1 MDKSENAYK
10 TISEV
15 VEIIGL
21 KSKKGKLK
29 PTHTLRY
36 WEKEFNQIK
45 PRILKG
51 SRRYYDEK
59 NIELLKKI
67 HFLLKDRGMTI
78 NGVKKFLKNKETLEL
93 DEISNRSI
101 SKLNIRNKVT
111 KISNLVK
118 KQQESQKSHMV
129 LKVFH
134 PAMEKRH
141 RSHINLMT
149 SVNVL
154 IISM

>member
-45 PRILKG
+45 PKIFKG
-51 SRRYYDEK
+51 GRRYYDKK
-59 NIELLKKI
+59 NIELLKYYRI
-67 HFLLKDRGMTI
+67 F
-78 NGVKKFLKNKETLEL
+78 
-93 DEISNRSI
+93 
-101 SKLNIRNKVT
+101 
-111 KISNLVK
+111 
-118 KQQESQKSHMV
+118 
-129 LKVFH
+129 
-134 PAMEKRH
+134 
-141 RSHINLMT
+141 T
-149 SVNVL
+149 SGYYL
-154 IISM
+154 

>member
-36 WEKEFNQIK
+36 WEKEFDQIK

-59 NIELLKKI
+59 NIELIKKI

-118 KQQESQKSHMV
+118 N
-129 LKVFH
+129 LK
-134 PAMEKRH
+134 K
-141 RSHINLMT
+141 LK
-149 SVNVL
+149 
-154 IISM
+154 

>member
-93 DEISNRSI
+93 DEISDRSI
-101 SKLNIRNKVT
+101 STSNIRKKVT

-118 KQQESQKSHMV
+118 N
-129 LKVFH
+129 LK
-134 PAMEKRH
+134 K
-141 RSHINLMT
+141 LK
-149 SVNVL
+149 
-154 IISM
+154 

>member
-51 SRRYYDEK
+51 SRRYYDAK

-101 SKLNIRNKVT
+101 SALNIRNKVT

-118 KQQESQKSHMV
+118 N
-129 LKVFH
+129 LK
-134 PAMEKRH
+134 K
-141 RSHINLMT
+141 LK
-149 SVNVL
+149 
-154 IISM
+154 

>member
-1 MDKSENAYK
+1 MCKSENAYK

-51 SRRYYDEK
+51 SRRYYDKK

-78 NGVKKFLKNKETLEL
+78 SGVKKFLKNKETLEL

-118 KQQESQKSHMV
+118 N
-129 LKVFH
+129 LK
-134 PAMEKRH
+134 K
-141 RSHINLMT
+141 LK
-149 SVNVL
+149 
-154 IISM
+154 

>member
-1 MDKSENAYK
+1 MGKSENAYK

-15 VEIIGL
+15 VEILGL

-101 SKLNIRNKVT
+101 NKSNIRNKVT

-118 KQQESQKSHMV
+118 N
-129 LKVFH
+129 LK
-134 PAMEKRH
+134 K
-141 RSHINLMT
+141 LK
-149 SVNVL
+149 
-154 IISM
+154 

>member
-36 WEKEFNQIK
+36 WEKEFDQIK

-59 NIELLKKI
+59 NIELIKKI

-101 SKLNIRNKVT
+101 RASNIRNKVT

-118 KQQESQKSHMV
+118 N
-129 LKVFH
+129 LK
-134 PAMEKRH
+134 K
-141 RSHINLMT
+141 LK
-149 SVNVL
+149 
-154 IISM
+154 

>member
-1 MDKSENAYK
+1 MGKSENAYK

-15 VEIIGL
+15 VEILGL

-36 WEKEFNQIK
+36 WEKKFNQIK

-51 SRRYYDEK
+51 SRRYYDGK

-118 KQQESQKSHMV
+118 N
-129 LKVFH
+129 LK
-134 PAMEKRH
+134 K
-141 RSHINLMT
+141 LK
-149 SVNVL
+149 
-154 IISM
+154 

>member
-1 MDKSENAYK
+1 MSKSENAYK

-78 NGVKKFLKNKETLEL
+78 NGVKKFLKNNETLEL

-118 KQQESQKSHMV
+118 N
-129 LKVFH
+129 LK
-134 PAMEKRH
+134 K
-141 RSHINLMT
+141 LK
-149 SVNVL
+149 
-154 IISM
+154 

>member
-45 PRILKG
+45 PRIFKG
-51 SRRYYDEK
+51 NRRYYDEK

-118 KQQESQKSHMV
+118 N
-129 LKVFH
+129 LK
-134 PAMEKRH
+134 K
-141 RSHINLMT
+141 LK
-149 SVNVL
+149 
-154 IISM
+154 

>member
-1 MDKSENAYK
+1 MGKLENAYK

-101 SKLNIRNKVT
+101 STLNIRNKLT

-118 KQQESQKSHMV
+118 N
-129 LKVFH
+129 LK
-134 PAMEKRH
+134 K
-141 RSHINLMT
+141 LK
-149 SVNVL
+149 
-154 IISM
+154 

>member
-1 MDKSENAYK
+1 MSKSENAYK

-67 HFLLKDRGMTI
+67 HFLLKERGMTI

-101 SKLNIRNKVT
+101 RASSIRNKVT

-118 KQQESQKSHMV
+118 N
-129 LKVFH
+129 LK
-134 PAMEKRH
+134 K
-141 RSHINLMT
+141 LK
-149 SVNVL
+149 
-154 IISM
+154 

>member
-1 MDKSENAYK
+1 MNKSDSAYK
-10 TISEV
+10 TIGEV
-15 VEIIGL
+15 AKILNL
-21 KSKKGKLK
+21 KSNNKGAL
-29 PTHTLRY
+29 PTHVIRF
-36 WEKEFNQIK
+36 WETQFKQIK
-45 PRILKG
+45 PKILN
-51 SRRYYDEK
+51 SNRRYYDEK

-118 KQQESQKSHMV
+118 N
-129 LKVFH
+129 LK
-134 PAMEKRH
+134 K
-141 RSHINLMT
+141 LK
-149 SVNVL
+149 
-154 IISM
+154 

>member
-1 MDKSENAYK
+1 MSKSENAYK

-51 SRRYYDEK
+51 NRRYYDEK
-59 NIELLKKI
+59 NIDLLRKI
-67 HFLLKDRGMTI
+67 RYLLKDQGMTI
-78 NGVKKFLKNKETLEL
+78 NGVKKILDNDETLKLDEMADKSIKAEKLKNKL
-93 DEISNRSI
+93 
-101 SKLNIRNKVT
+101 T
-111 KISNLVK
+111 KISNI
-118 KQQESQKSHMV
+118 
-129 LKVFH
+129 LKTL
-134 PAMEKRH
+134 K
-141 RSHINLMT
+141 
-149 SVNVL
+149 
-154 IISM
+154 

>member
-101 SKLNIRNKVT
+101 NKLNIRNKVT

-118 KQQESQKSHMV
+118 N
-129 LKVFH
+129 LK
-134 PAMEKRH
+134 K
-141 RSHINLMT
+141 LK
-149 SVNVL
+149 
-154 IISM
+154 

>member
-15 VEIIGL
+15 VEILGL

-45 PRILKG
+45 PLILKG

-59 NIELLKKI
+59 NIRLLKKI
-67 HFLLKDRGMTI
+67 HFLLKERGMTI

-118 KQQESQKSHMV
+118 ILRK
-129 LKVFH
+129 LK
-134 PAMEKRH
+134 
-141 RSHINLMT
+141 
-149 SVNVL
+149 
-154 IISM
+154 

>member
-1 MDKSENAYK
+1 MSKSENAYK

-118 KQQESQKSHMV
+118 N
-129 LKVFH
+129 LK
-134 PAMEKRH
+134 K
-141 RSHINLMT
+141 LK
-149 SVNVL
+149 
-154 IISM
+154 

>member
-1 MDKSENAYK
+1 MGKSENAYK

-21 KSKKGKLK
+21 KPKKGKLK

-78 NGVKKFLKNKETLEL
+78 NGVKKF
-93 DEISNRSI
+93 
-101 SKLNIRNKVT
+101 
-111 KISNLVK
+111 
-118 KQQESQKSHMV
+118 
-129 LKVFH
+129 
-134 PAMEKRH
+134 
-141 RSHINLMT
+141 
-149 SVNVL
+149 
-154 IISM
+154 

>member
-101 SKLNIRNKVT
+101 SKSNIRNKVK
-111 KISNLVK
+111 KITNLVK
-118 KQQESQKSHMV
+118 N
-129 LKVFH
+129 LK
-134 PAMEKRH
+134 K
-141 RSHINLMT
+141 LK
-149 SVNVL
+149 
-154 IISM
+154 

>member
-101 SKLNIRNKVT
+101 SKLDVRNKVT

-118 KQQESQKSHMV
+118 NIKK
-129 LKVFH
+129 LK
-134 PAMEKRH
+134 
-141 RSHINLMT
+141 
-149 SVNVL
+149 
-154 IISM
+154 

>member
-1 MDKSENAYK
+1 MSKSENAYK

-101 SKLNIRNKVT
+101 KASSIRNKIT

-118 KQQESQKSHMV
+118 N
-129 LKVFH
+129 LK
-134 PAMEKRH
+134 K
-141 RSHINLMT
+141 LK
-149 SVNVL
+149 
-154 IISM
+154 

>member
-1 MDKSENAYK
+1 MGKLENAYK

-36 WEKEFNQIK
+36 WEKEFNEIK

-101 SKLNIRNKVT
+101 STLNIRNKLT

-118 KQQESQKSHMV
+118 N
-129 LKVFH
+129 LK
-134 PAMEKRH
+134 K
-141 RSHINLMT
+141 LK
-149 SVNVL
+149 
-154 IISM
+154 

>member
-1 MDKSENAYK
+1 MGKSENAYK

-51 SRRYYDEK
+51 SRRYYDQK

-78 NGVKKFLKNKETLEL
+78 NGVKKFLNNKETLEL
-93 DEISNRSI
+93 DEISDRSI
-101 SKLNIRNKVT
+101 SALNIRNKVS

-118 KQQESQKSHMV
+118 K
-129 LKVFH
+129 LK
-134 PAMEKRH
+134 K
-141 RSHINLMT
+141 LK
-149 SVNVL
+149 
-154 IISM
+154 

>member
-101 SKLNIRNKVT
+101 SKSNIRNKVT

-118 KQQESQKSHMV
+118 N
-129 LKVFH
+129 LKIL
-134 PAMEKRH
+134 K
-141 RSHINLMT
+141 
-149 SVNVL
+149 
-154 IISM
+154 

>member
-59 NIELLKKI
+59 NIELIKKI

-101 SKLNIRNKVT
+101 SKLDVRNKVT

-118 KQQESQKSHMV
+118 N
-129 LKVFH
+129 LKRL
-134 PAMEKRH
+134 K
-141 RSHINLMT
+141 
-149 SVNVL
+149 
-154 IISM
+154 

>member
-101 SKLNIRNKVT
+101 SSVHIRNKVT

-118 KQQESQKSHMV
+118 N
-129 LKVFH
+129 LK
-134 PAMEKRH
+134 K
-141 RSHINLMT
+141 LK
-149 SVNVL
+149 
-154 IISM
+154 

>member
-1 MDKSENAYK
+1 MNKSENAYK

-59 NIELLKKI
+59 NIKLLKKI

-118 KQQESQKSHMV
+118 N
-129 LKVFH
+129 LK
-134 PAMEKRH
+134 K
-141 RSHINLMT
+141 LK
-149 SVNVL
+149 
-154 IISM
+154 

>member
-51 SRRYYDEK
+51 NRRYYDEK

-118 KQQESQKSHMV
+118 N
-129 LKVFH
+129 LK
-134 PAMEKRH
+134 K
-141 RSHINLMT
+141 LK
-149 SVNVL
+149 
-154 IISM
+154 

>member
-45 PRILKG
+45 PRIFKG
-51 SRRYYDEK
+51 NRRYYDEK

-101 SKLNIRNKVT
+101 NKLNIRNKVT

-118 KQQESQKSHMV
+118 N
-129 LKVFH
+129 LK
-134 PAMEKRH
+134 K
-141 RSHINLMT
+141 LK
-149 SVNVL
+149 
-154 IISM
+154 

>member
-1 MDKSENAYK
+1 MGKSENAYK

-101 SKLNIRNKVT
+101 SSLDIKNKVT

-118 KQQESQKSHMV
+118 N
-129 LKVFH
+129 LK
-134 PAMEKRH
+134 K
-141 RSHINLMT
+141 LK
-149 SVNVL
+149 
-154 IISM
+154 